1 MELGTSILLAHG
13 QKALKALLV
22 GWERSLQGLSQLVG
36 AEGWALPR
44 TSFDGAGGGEQV
56 WALPPAGGCA
66 LAVLLGAGDPTHH
79 PNPN

>member
-1 MELGTSILLAHG
+1 MELGTSILLTHG

-44 TSFDGAGGGEQV
+44 TSF
-56 WALPPAGGCA
+56 
-66 LAVLLGAGDPTHH
+66 
-79 PNPN
+79 